1 MRRVL
6 LVRLTVLRDVLWSPR
21 LRALLLSWCG
31 NFTADWASFVAFS
44 IYFYENGGLTAVGVL
59 GVVRMGAAVAAIP
72 IASAVVDRYP
82 RQRLLL
88 AIQLARGT
96 ALALAAVVLAL
107 GGAPWLV
114 YMLVALTAFCGG
126 PYRPAHYALMPNLA
140 RSPQELVAGNV
151 GTSMF
156 EGAAVLVGPALAG
169 VLLAVTG
176 PYVVVAV
183 SAAVCFCCAVLVAW
197 MGREPN
203 WRRAARPQG
212 WTPFREVSDG
222 FRVLA
227 HEPHPRLIVGLIVAQ
242 AFVRGLLNV
251 LLVTASIHLL
261 GAGDSGVGF
270 LNSGFGAG
278 ALVGGLAGVSL
289 LGRRR
294 LANPFGLGLVLWGA
308 PIALVVVWPALAW
321 AILCMAMVGAGNSV
335 LDIAGYT
342 LIQRS
347 VVDVVLGR
355 VFATLEI
362 VGSAAI
368 GIGSIVAPQLVGGL
382 GLRGALIATGA
393 ILPVLAVVFR
403 SRLRAIDDATT
414 VPQRELELIASV
426 PFFEPLG
433 PTTLEKLAMRLRPLA
448 VRAGTEVVRE
458 GESGD
463 AFYVIGSGQVDVVHG
478 DKLVATLGTGQYFG
492 EIALLNDVPRTATC
506 VARSDVEL
514 YELERQVFVSAV
526 SGNEQSHAAIEDVV
540 AGRLDELETIRAG
553 EEERLPL

>member
-1 MRRVL
+1 ML
-6 LVRLTVLRDVLWSPR
+6 LVRLAVLRDVLWSPR

-31 NFTADWASFVAFS
+31 NYTADWASFVAFS
-44 IYFYENGGLTAVGVL
+44 IYFYEKEGLTGVGIL
-59 GVVRMGAAVAAIP
+59 GLVRMGAAVAAIP
-72 IASAVVDRYP
+72 LASAIVDRYP

-96 ALALAAVVLAL
+96 SLGLAAIVLAS
-107 GGAPWLV
+107 GGAPWLILV
-114 YMLVALTAFCGG
+114 LVALIAFCGG
-126 PYRPAHYALMPNLA
+126 PYRPAHYALMPTLA
-140 RSPQELVAGNV
+140 RSLQELVAGNV

-156 EGAAVLVGPALAG
+156 EGVAVLVGPALAG

-176 PYVVVAV
+176 PYLVVAV
-183 SAAVCFCCAVLVAW
+183 SAVVCFCCAVLVAW

-212 WTPFREVSDG
+212 WTPFGEITEG

-227 HEPHPRLIVGLIVAQ
+227 HEPNPRLIVALIVAQ

-261 GAGDSGVGF
+261 RAGESGVGF

-278 ALVGGLAGVSL
+278 ALVGGLVGVSL

-308 PIALVVVWPALAW
+308 PIALIVVWPTLGW
-321 AILCMAMVGAGNSV
+321 AILGMAVVGAGNSV

-368 GIGSIVAPQLVGGL
+368 GIGSSAAPQLVGGL
-382 GLRGALIATGA
+382 GLRGALLATGA
-393 ILPVLAVVFR
+393 ILPVLAVIFR
-403 SRLRAIDDATT
+403 ARLRAVDEAST
-414 VPQRELELIASV
+414 VPERELELLASV
-426 PFFEPLG
+426 PFFEPLS

-448 VRAGTEVVRE
+448 VTAGTEVVRE
-458 GESGD
+458 GEGGEL
-463 AFYVIGSGQVDVVHG
+463 FYLIGSGQVDVIHG
-478 DKLVATLGTGQYFG
+478 GKLVATLGTGQYFG
-492 EIALLNDVPRTATC
+492 EIALLHDVPRVATC
-506 VARSDVEL
+506 VARSDAEL

-526 SGNEQSHAAIEDVV
+526 SGNEQSHATIEDVV
-540 AGRLDELETIRAG
+540 SGRLDELESIRATDAKK
-553 EEERLPL
+553 LQL

>member
-1 MRRVL
+1 ML
-6 LVRLTVLRDVLWSPR
+6 LVRLAVLRDVLWSPR

-31 NFTADWASFVAFS
+31 NYTADWASFVAFS
-44 IYFYENGGLTAVGVL
+44 IYFYEKEGLTGVGIL
-59 GVVRMGAAVAAIP
+59 GLVRMGAAVAAIP
-72 IASAVVDRYP
+72 LASAIVDRYP

-96 ALALAAVVLAL
+96 SLGLAAVVLAF

-114 YMLVALTAFCGG
+114 LVLVALIAFCGG
-126 PYRPAHYALMPNLA
+126 PYRPAHYALMPTLA
-140 RSPQELVAGNV
+140 RSLQELVAGNV

-156 EGAAVLVGPALAG
+156 EGVAVLVGPALAG

-176 PYVVVAV
+176 PYLVVAV
-183 SAAVCFCCAVLVAW
+183 SAVVCFSCAVLVAC

-212 WTPFREVSDG
+212 WAPFREVTEG

-227 HEPHPRLIVGLIVAQ
+227 HEPNPRLIVGLIVAQ

-261 GAGDSGVGF
+261 RAGESGVGF

-278 ALVGGLAGVSL
+278 ALVGGLVGVSL

-294 LANPFGLGLVLWGA
+294 LADPFGLGLVLWGA
-308 PIALVVVWPALAW
+308 PIALIVVWPTLGW
-321 AILCMAMVGAGNSV
+321 AILGMAVVGAGNSG

-342 LIQRS
+342 LVQRS
-347 VVDVVLGR
+347 VVDAVLGR

-368 GIGSIVAPQLVGGL
+368 GIGSIAAPQLVGGL

-393 ILPVLAVVFR
+393 ILPVLAVIFR
-403 SRLRAIDDATT
+403 PRLRAIDEAST
-414 VPQRELELIASV
+414 VPQRELELLASV
-426 PFFEPLG
+426 PFFEPLA
-433 PTTLEKLAMRLRPLA
+433 PTTLEKLAMRVRPLA
-448 VRAGTEVVRE
+448 VTAGTEVVRE
-458 GESGD
+458 GESGEV
-463 AFYVIGSGQVDVVHG
+463 FYLIESGQVNVIHG
-478 DKLVATLGTGQYFG
+478 GKLVATLGAGQYFG
-492 EIALLNDVPRTATC
+492 EIALLHDVPRVATC
-506 VARSDVEL
+506 VARSDAEL

-526 SGNEQSHAAIEDVV
+526 SGNEQSHATIEDVV
-540 AGRLDELETIRAG
+540 AGRLDELESIRAG
-553 EEERLPL
+553 EAKKVQL